1 METHWIFGVSNYGIE
16 IWMYIKENTYDI
28 DDTIKEITIKQNN
41 VIRHLDNVSSFL
53 QKGEFFEDAPK
64 KIVDER
70 IEQLLNLENQY
81 DAYNRIL
88 YVLYEIKNGAKI
100 HCIKNGIDEIFI

>member
-64 KIVDER
+64 NIVDER
-70 IEQLLNLENQY
+70 IQQLLNLENQY
-81 DAYNRIL
+81 NAYNRIL
-88 YVLYEIKNGAKI
+88 CVLYKMKNGSEI
-100 HCIKNGIDEIFI
+100 HWVKNGIDEILI